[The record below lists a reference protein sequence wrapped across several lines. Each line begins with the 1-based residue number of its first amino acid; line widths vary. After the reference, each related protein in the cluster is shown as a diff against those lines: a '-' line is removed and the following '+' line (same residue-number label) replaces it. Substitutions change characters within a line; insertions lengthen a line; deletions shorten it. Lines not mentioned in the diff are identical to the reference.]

1 MRVLLALLVGAVLAV
16 AGMVAAFRF
25 LPQAGAWLP
34 SLSATSGETVVQ
46 TTLAAVRREQKLLV
60 FAAWVTAD
68 VTSSV
73 QKTFMEMTVPG
84 TSIRQT
90 WIVPG
95 LVRYAIDLSTL
106 EAKDL
111 AWNEKTR
118 TLTVRMPP
126 VVPLEPAVQLD
137 RMKVFSEKGLLAP
150 ATDVE
155 EVAEQMNREA
165 IAREIMAQAKA
176 PELMRLA
183 EEAAAEALRN
193 SFLLPLNAAGIQN
206 VQVEI
211 ERPAGTAAPA
221 R

>member
-1 MRVLLALLVGAVLAV
+1 MRFLLALLMGAVLAV
-16 AGMVAAFRF
+16 GGMIAAFRY

-73 QKTFMEMTVPG
+73 QKTFMAMDVPG
-84 TSIRQT
+84 TSIRKT

-95 LVRYAIDLSTL
+95 LVRYAIDLSAL
-106 EAKDL
+106 RESDL
-111 AWNEKTR
+111 RWNEETR
-118 TLTVRMPP
+118 TLTVMMPP

-150 ATDVE
+150 VTDVE
-155 EVAEQMNREA
+155 EVADQMNRDA
-165 IAREIMAQAKA
+165 IAQDILAQARA
-176 PELMRLA
+176 PDLMRLA

-193 SFLLPLNAAGIQN
+193 SFLVPLRATGKGD

-211 ERPAGTAAPA
+211 VSPA
-221 R
+221 RRTALAG